1 MGNILV
7 KCVFVMYPKGKTDTN
22 KTTCLF
28 QKSLSIVEI
37 PELEDNLRK

>member
-1 MGNILV
+1 
-7 KCVFVMYPKGKTDTN
+7 MYPKGKTDTN

-37 PELEDNLRK
+37 PELEDNLRKWIVSIGQKAT